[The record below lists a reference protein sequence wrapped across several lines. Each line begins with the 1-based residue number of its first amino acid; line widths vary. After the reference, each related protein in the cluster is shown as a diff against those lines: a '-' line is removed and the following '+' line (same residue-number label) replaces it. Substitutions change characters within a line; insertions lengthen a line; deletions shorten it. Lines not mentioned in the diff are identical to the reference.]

1 MKIQRLFF
9 IVSALILLTVA
20 GIVISHSDART
31 LPVGTVITVPGGTQE
46 TLTSPGF
53 LLNRDDMNAATIAL
67 QEKAVN
73 AKEIF
78 DLRAL
83 SDKQQKKIENETTW
97 KIVIGVA
104 SFALG
109 VVGDEMVHR

>member
-1 MKIQRLFF
+1 MKIQLFF
-9 IVSALILLTVA
+9 IVSTLILLTVA
-20 GIVISHSDART
+20 GIVISHSDAKT
-31 LPVGTVITVPGGTQE
+31 LPAGTVITVPGGAPE
-46 TLTSPGF
+46 TLAEPGF

-67 QEKAVN
+67 EEKPVDA
-73 AKEIF
+73 ATIF
-78 DLRAL
+78 KLQKL
-83 SDKQQKKIENETTW
+83 SDSQQKKIDNETTW